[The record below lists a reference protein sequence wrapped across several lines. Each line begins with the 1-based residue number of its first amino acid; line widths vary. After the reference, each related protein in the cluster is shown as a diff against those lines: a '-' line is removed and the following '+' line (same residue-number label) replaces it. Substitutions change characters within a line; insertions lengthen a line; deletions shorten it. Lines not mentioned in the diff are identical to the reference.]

1 MSSRQKILIAFAL
14 LVLFNFIL
22 VIIFGDNGLVDLY
35 LLRGEKKN
43 IVRKNEL
50 LQKKNMSLF
59 REIDRL
65 KHDPQYIENVARQEL
80 GMIGKD
86 ELIFKLKDKD
96 QDLNEP

>member
-22 VIIFGDNGLVDLY
+22 VIIFGDNGLVDLH
-35 LLRGEKKN
+35 LLRREKEN

-50 LQKKNMSLF
+50 LQKKNMTLF